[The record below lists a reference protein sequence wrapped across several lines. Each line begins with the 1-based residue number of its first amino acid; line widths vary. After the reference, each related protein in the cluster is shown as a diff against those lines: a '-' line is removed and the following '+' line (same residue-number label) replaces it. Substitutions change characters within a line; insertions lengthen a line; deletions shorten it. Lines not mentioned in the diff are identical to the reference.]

1 MKTHSIRYRAQLFSA
16 KMNGYFA
23 HTPWTQLLTLLPK
36 STAVWPTEGFA
47 EVVNKDSETGMVE
60 YFTPL
65 GKFWAPVTDRKPL
78 ADTTLEILSGVYQY
92 GKVVIRPG
100 DVVFDMGCN
109 LGTFTRLALDRGAGR
124 VIAFEPQPH
133 HQWCIRKTFAKEIAE
148 GRVTL
153 VEQPLWSEKKIVHF
167 AGTSLVGH
175 IADEG
180 IPMETVTL
188 DEVVARL
195 GLKKVDFLK
204 ADIEGAERHAL
215 LGGGDTIKRCRP
227 RVAFCVYHYPDD
239 PQVIGNIL
247 RGYQDYKM
255 VFETSDRYVYCW

>member
-1 MKTHSIRYRAQLFSA
+1 MQLLAA
-16 KMNGYFA
+16 KKNGYFA
-23 HTPWTQLLTLLPK
+23 HTPWSKLLPLIPK
-36 STAVWPTEGFA
+36 PTAVWPTEEFG
-47 EVVNKDSETGMVE
+47 EVVGQDASSGLVE

-65 GKFWAPVTDRKPL
+65 GKFWATANDHKPL

-92 GKVVIRPG
+92 GQAVIRPG
-100 DVVFDMGCN
+100 DIVFDMGCN
-109 LGTFTRLALDRGAGR
+109 LGTFTRQALDLGAGR
-124 VIAFEPQPH
+124 VIAFEPLPI
-133 HQWCIRKTFAKEIAE
+133 HQQCIRKTFAKEIAD

-153 VEQPLWSEKKIVHF
+153 VEQPLWSEKKTVHF

-188 DEVVARL
+188 DEVVETLNLPR
-195 GLKKVDFLK
+195 VDFLK

-215 LGGGDTIKRCRP
+215 MGAANTIKHWRP
-227 RVAFCVYHYPDD
+227 KIAFCVYHYPDD
-239 PQVIGNIL
+239 PAVIGKIL
-247 RGYQDYKM
+247 RGYQDYTM